1 MSDAGDNTTTTSSSS
16 SSSSNRRPPMPTMA
30 PPPLPPPSPHRSVI
44 SQLSSTSTTTS
55 SAKDLTHLIAISTEE
70 EEENHNHQDDDNKND
85 DNNEDT
91 LLEDDIGKKKRKTK
105 KSTNCFQFGRS
116 TRSTSST
123 RATTTNLLNFCP
135 TRLIQIGSKQNTLE
149 EYNLTDYDYNDV
161 DNDADDDGNNYD
173 DNNNEFVPRVQ
184 QVVAEATVSVQGVL
198 EENVKPTI
206 EQIRRQSI
214 ETLQNVQ
221 QKSSRSW
228 AAVQTTTQ
236 QHVETLHGEAANL
249 VARSTTQ
256 LQQSSQQFHVAST
269 NIMETTTTLV
279 QTQRVEFTTWFRRCR
294 HAMTVT
300 YRPYYA
306 GTAPGYASLATTEA
320 AVSSTLFHG
329 VEGTFRAYGTVVFC
343 NNPITGLFIWC
354 GMLVAAPWA
363 GFASIL
369 GVLTVR
375 RVYIY
380 IYIYICVYV
389 YI

>member
-1 MSDAGDNTTTTSSSS
+1 MASSS
-16 SSSSNRRPPMPTMA
+16 
-30 PPPLPPPSPHRSVI
+30 
-44 SQLSSTSTTTS
+44 
-55 SAKDLTHLIAISTEE
+55 KDITHLIAISHQEDDATTEE
-70 EEENHNHQDDDNKND
+70 EEDNHNNQDDENKND
-85 DNNEDT
+85 DNA
-91 LLEDDIGKKKRKTK
+91 GKRKTK
-105 KSTNCFQFGRS
+105 KKNNCFQFGRS

-149 EYNLTDYDYNDV
+149 EYNLTDYDYND
-161 DNDADDDGNNYD
+161 DDDDEEVHDGNND
-173 DNNNEFVPRVQ
+173 DNNNEFVTRLQ

-249 VARSTTQ
+249 VARNTTQ

-269 NIMETTTTLV
+269 NIWETTTTMV

-354 GMLVAAPWA
+354 GILVAAPRA

-375 RVYIY
+375 KESYRESITQYCDLY
-380 IYIYICVYV
+380 LTEH
-389 YI
+389 